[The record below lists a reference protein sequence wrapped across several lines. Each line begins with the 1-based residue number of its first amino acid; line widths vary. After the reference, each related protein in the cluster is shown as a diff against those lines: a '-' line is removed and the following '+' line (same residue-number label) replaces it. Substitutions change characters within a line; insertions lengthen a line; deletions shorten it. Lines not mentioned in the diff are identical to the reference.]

1 MKHILIVGDSHVQGF
16 RNPQDPKSDI
26 ENRTIRIGHDRF
38 QLKNKY
44 HIVWKHGK
52 TAWGNDYDE
61 YEVKNEYCDLVI
73 IWLGD
78 VDIRA
83 HLLKKQNCRE
93 LVERYVTYA
102 KNYFGGKPVY
112 FLEPIPQVRDCK
124 FLTLQPLEE
133 RIKQRNLFNSYL
145 REFGANVISYKDIL
159 PNDILEEE
167 DTHDTLHLKKKYIVQ
182 IMDKI
187 DNLF

>member
-1 MKHILIVGDSHVQGF
+1 VKHILIIGDSHVQGF
-16 RNPQDPKSDI
+16 RNPEDPKSDI
-26 ENRTIRIGHDRF
+26 EYKTIDFGSDQF
-38 QLKNKY
+38 TLKNKY
-44 HIVWKHGK
+44 SLAWRHGK
-52 TAWGNDYDE
+52 TAWGLWYNEFTIPSDYD
-61 YEVKNEYCDLVI
+61 VVI

-83 HLLKKQNCRE
+83 HLLEKQNVEE

-102 KNYFGGKPVY
+102 KNFFGGKPVY
-112 FLEPIPQVRDCK
+112 FLEPVPQVRDSK
-124 FLTLQPLEE
+124 FKTLQPLED
-133 RIKQRNLFNSYL
+133 RIDQYNKFNQLL
-145 REFGANVISYKDIL
+145 RDFGANVISYRDIL

-182 IMDKI
+182 ILDKI